1 MKFRIWTGLA
11 VVLTVIAAMVWAADK
26 SDEPAGQVNTTK
38 IALNTDIDK
47 TSYALGVQ
55 IGKQLKGAEVNVD
68 VLKQG
73 LSDQMAGRELA
84 MSDEDCQKELQVFSR
99 MMQQKQMA
107 ERDALGQKNIQEG
120 KVFLEANAKKE
131 GIVTL
136 PSGLQYQIITQG
148 TGPKPTAKDQ
158 VTVQYKGTFIDGT
171 EFDSSYKR
179 GKPATFPLDG
189 VIKGWTEGLQLLNE
203 GGKMK
208 LFVPSDLGYGPSG
221 RGNIEPSKTLIFEVE
236 LLKVNPAQ
244 TPPAPAGR

>member
-131 GIVTL
+131 GIVSMLSVPMMVKGQAIGVINLYTDFEHRFSKDEIDTL
-136 PSGLQYQIITQG
+136 LAVANQAAVAIENTNLTTEILSVKEALEARKLSERAKGILMNRFSKPEAIKINCRKTQG
-148 TGPKPTAKDQ
+148 Q
-158 VTVQYKGTFIDGT
+158 R
-171 EFDSSYKR
+171 S
-179 GKPATFPLDG
+179 
-189 VIKGWTEGLQLLNE
+189 
-203 GGKMK
+203 
-208 LFVPSDLGYGPSG
+208 
-221 RGNIEPSKTLIFEVE
+221 
-236 LLKVNPAQ
+236 
-244 TPPAPAGR
+244 